1 MEYRS
6 IRAFPVLPGP
16 HILRDIINRQHSA
29 QNRGFAPTFI
39 RDIFLP
45 IASSLI
51 RLIACSATSIS
62 LVAILFGD
70 QYTAG
75 SPLSVGLAST
85 FLKDSLMGTLRLMPL
100 GGIGLRDHVSEIP
113 FTAPPR

>member
-62 LVAILFGD
+62 LVAILFG
-70 QYTAG
+70 AALMARSMRPRLLPVIILNI
-75 SPLSVGLAST
+75 SPDTWLVVPFPDDAML
-85 FLKDSLMGTLRLMPL
+85 TLP
-100 GGIGLRDHVSEIP
+100 G
-113 FTAPPR
+113 